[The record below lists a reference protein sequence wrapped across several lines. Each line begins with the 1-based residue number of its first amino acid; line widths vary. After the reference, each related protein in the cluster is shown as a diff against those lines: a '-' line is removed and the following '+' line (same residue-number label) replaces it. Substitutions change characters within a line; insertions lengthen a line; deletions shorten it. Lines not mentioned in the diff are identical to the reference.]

1 MIVTLS
7 LEKQLCDLFGGKVLP
22 SWYLKMPDDYYEN
35 CPKEGYVRTAPD
47 ELDREQWWLE
57 KATELLIQPKPDK
70 GLLRAAIESQR
81 ISNPDLAEKLKEKVK
96 ILR

>member
-1 MIVTLS
+1 MR
-7 LEKQLCDLFGGKVLP
+7 K
-22 SWYLKMPDDYYEN
+22 
-35 CPKEGYVRTAPD
+35 APD